1 MPAAAINTAEAP
13 VPATIE
19 SAAAVEQTSKL
30 SFDPV
35 ALKAKYLK
43 ERDIRIARG
52 GGNDQYTLLDGEF
65 SKYLKDPW
73 ADNAVARE
81 PVVEETEVVI
91 VGAGFGAQLIAT
103 ELQKAGITDFRMIDK
118 AGDFGGTW

>member
-13 VPATIE
+13 VPA
-19 SAAAVEQTSKL
+19 AVEAHAAIEQAPKV

-43 ERDIRIARG
+43 ERDIRIAAG
-52 GGNDQYTLLDGEF
+52 GGNTQYTFLDGAN

-73 ADNAVARE
+73 AGNTAKRE

-91 VGAGFGAQLIAT
+91 VGAGYGAQLIAT
-103 ELQKAGITDFRMIDK
+103 ELQKAGVTDFRMIDK

>member
-1 MPAAAINTAEAP
+1 MEQAP
-13 VPATIE
+13 KT
-19 SAAAVEQTSKL
+19 

-35 ALKAKYLK
+35 ALREKYLK

-65 SKYLKDPW
+65 KKYLKDPW
-73 ADNAVARE
+73 AEGAVKRE

-91 VGAGFGAQLIAT
+91 VGAGYGAQLIAT
-103 ELQKAGITDFRMIDK
+103 ELQKVGVTDFRMIDK